1 MITLTFTAGSLPPNF
16 CPATWQIT
24 FQAFVNALSATVNGL
39 DNTQI
44 LVSPSAPAISSS
56 YLWLQVSGGGVP
68 LQLYSANG
76 GVWVPIQ
83 PTFFF
88 PGLTDIGA
96 ANSYQVTGVTIP
108 VSVNPDGSPAT
119 GLVTGMTF
127 VFLASHS
134 NTAASTFQVNAYT
147 LQTLLVGVTATTAG
161 QIVAGNW
168 YVVLYDG
175 THFQLLNP
183 SFGYLLTTK
192 FQSGLLAV
200 PTAGNNTSIAHTL
213 GKIPSFC
220 DVWFQCLNPNNGWVA
235 GDIVSPDA
243 FARDDGGGAASVSGT
258 PAFYW
263 VPTTANF
270 TLFQKNCAGTL
281 FKVIIRGGD
290 YAAGATM
297 ETDWQ
302 FYVSMGYV
310 P

>member
-16 CPATWQIT
+16 CPATWQLT
-24 FQAFVNALSATVNGL
+24 FQGFVNALSATVNGL
-39 DNTQI
+39 DNTQV
-44 LVSPSAPAISSS
+44 LVSQTAPAISTS
-56 YLWLQVSGGGVP
+56 YLWLQISVGGAP
-68 LQLYSANG
+68 IQLYRASG
-76 GVWVPIQ
+76 GVWVPNQ

-88 PGLTDIGA
+88 PGLADIGV

-127 VFLASHS
+127 VFMAGHS

-147 LQTLLVGVTATTAG
+147 LQTLLIGANATTAG

-192 FQSGLLAV
+192 FVSSLQTV
-200 PTAGNNTSIAHTL
+200 PVGGANTSVAQPL
-213 GKIPSFC
+213 NQIPSFYQ
-220 DVWFQCLNPNNGWVA
+220 VYFKCLNPNNGWSA
-235 GDIVSPDA
+235 GDIVSPEA
-243 FARDDGGGAASVSGT
+243 FVRDDINGKSSVSGT
-258 PAFYW
+258 SAFYYE
-263 VPTTANF
+263 PTTTSF
-270 TLFQKNCAGTL
+270 ILYQKNCSGTL
-281 FKVIIRGGD
+281 FKVIIKGGD
-290 YAAGATM
+290 YAAGATN
-297 ETDWQ
+297 ESDWQ

>member
-16 CPATWQIT
+16 CPATWQLT
-24 FQAFVNALSATVNGL
+24 FQGFVNALSATVNGL

-44 LVSPSAPAISSS
+44 LVSASAPAISSS

-76 GVWVPIQ
+76 GIWVPIQ

-88 PGLTDIGA
+88 PGLTDIGI

-119 GLVTGMTF
+119 GLVAGMTF
-127 VFLASHS
+127 VFLAGHS

-147 LQTLLVGVTATTAG
+147 LQTLLVGTASTTAG

-192 FQSGLLAV
+192 FQSTLQAV
-200 PTAGNNTSIAHTL
+200 PVAGANTSVPQPL
-213 GKIPSFC
+213 GQVPSFYQ
-220 DVWFQCLNPNNGWVA
+220 VFFKCLNPNNGWAA
-235 GDIVSPDA
+235 GDLVSPDA
-243 FARDDGGGAASVSGT
+243 FVKDDNGGGKSVSGT
-258 PAFYW
+258 SAFYY
-263 VPTTANF
+263 VPTATNF
-270 TLFQKNCAGTL
+270 TLFQKDCSGTVL
-281 FKVIIRGGD
+281 KVIIQGGD
-290 YAAGATM
+290 YTAIATS
-297 ETDWQ
+297 ESDWQ